1 MAAATCEVCFPLFL
15 VLLLWVEL
23 KTKKQEEEAHTS
35 MDNYEK
41 GPTLGEGTF
50 GRVFRATNRRTGRLV
65 AIKKIRMGKA
75 KEGVNV
81 TAIREIKFL
90 KELQHKNVIELIE
103 VFPHKRNLYLV
114 YEYMTSDLEA
124 IIKDKANVRLKT
136 GDIKAYMQAIL
147 EGLAACH
154 RYWIMHRD
162 VKPNNILLGPG
173 GEVKLAD
180 FGAGRI
186 FGSPND
192 RKFTT
197 QVFARWYRAPE
208 LLFDSQRYS
217 SAVDMWAVGCVFAE
231 LMLRRPW
238 LPGNND
244 LEQLSLIFDALGTPT
259 EEQWP
264 GMKALPTASQ
274 VVFKPIPAPS
284 AVSLRQL
291 FRCDAD
297 AIDLLQHF
305 LCFDPSRRITAEE
318 ALKHEYFQNSPKP
331 TVCRDLPRP
340 AVPLGGE
347 QSQGGG
353 AGGIGLS
360 EMDGSQN
367 GVNENFLEGIR
378 RSSFPPESS
387 KQSQEQATGDVRMSL
402 PADVKM
408 QENEQTPAGA
418 NGHDFGKRDSME
430 VERPQLGSA
439 DKAYLR
445 KRKLDMDKAFLE
457 AAND

>member
-1 MAAATCEVCFPLFL
+1 ME
-15 VLLLWVEL
+15 
-23 KTKKQEEEAHTS
+23 
-35 MDNYEK
+35 NYEK

-50 GRVFRATNRRTGRLV
+50 GRVFRAKDRRTGRLV

-90 KELQHKNVIELIE
+90 KELQHKNVIELID

-124 IIKDKANVRLKT
+124 IIKDKANIRLKL

-162 VKPNNILLGPG
+162 VKPNNILLGPEG
-173 GEVKLAD
+173 QIKLAD

-264 GMKALPTASQ
+264 GMKSLPTASQ
-274 VVFKPIPAPS
+274 VVFKPIAPPS
-284 AVSLRQL
+284 AASLRQL

-297 AIDLLQHF
+297 AVDLLQQL
-305 LCFDPSRRITAEE
+305 LCFDPSRRISAEH
-318 ALKHEYFQNSPKP
+318 ALKHPYFKSNPRATKYADLPKP
-331 TVCRDLPRP
+331 TVPFGEERTAANQGLGEQ
-340 AVPLGGE
+340 VEGSKGEGGE
-347 QSQGGG
+347 YNGD
-353 AGGIGLS
+353 GL
-360 EMDGSQN
+360 GK
-367 GVNENFLEGIR
+367 NFLEGIR
-378 RSSFPPESS
+378 RSSFPPAASDQMQRDQTQKESTS
-387 KQSQEQATGDVRMSL
+387 GMRMSL
-402 PADVKM
+402 PADVKI
-408 QENEQTPAGA
+408 QENQQTPNILK
-418 NGHDFGKRDSME
+418 NGHDDEFGKRDSME
-430 VERPQLGSA
+430 LERPQLGSA

-445 KRKLDMDKAFLE
+445 KRKLDMDQAFLE
-457 AAND
+457 ASND

>member
-1 MAAATCEVCFPLFL
+1 MGSSSFRAME
-15 VLLLWVEL
+15 
-23 KTKKQEEEAHTS
+23 
-35 MDNYEK
+35 NYEK

-50 GRVFRATNRRTGRLV
+50 GRVFRAKDKRTGRLV

-90 KELQHKNVIELIE
+90 KELQHKNVIELID

-124 IIKDKANVRLKT
+124 IIKDKANIRLKSA
-136 GDIKAYMQAIL
+136 DIKAYMQAIL

-162 VKPNNILLGPG
+162 VKPNNILLGPEG
-173 GEVKLAD
+173 QVKLAD
-180 FGAGRI
+180 FGAGRV

-208 LLFDSQRYS
+208 LLFDSQVYS
-217 SAVDMWAVGCVFAE
+217 SAVDMWAAGCVFAE

-264 GMKALPTASQ
+264 GMKSLPTASQ
-274 VVFKPIPAPS
+274 VIFKPIAAPTS
-284 AVSLRQL
+284 VSLRQL

-297 AIDLLQHF
+297 AIDLLQQF
-305 LCFDPSRRITAEE
+305 LCFDPSRRITAEQ
-318 ALKHEYFQNSPKP
+318 ALKHEYFRNSPKP
-331 TVCRDLPRP
+331 TSFGDLPKP
-340 AVPLGGE
+340 TVPFGEQAGERGGDGAGMADTDPNGGE
-347 QSQGGG
+347 NGKGGVTE
-353 AGGIGLS
+353 S
-360 EMDGSQN
+360 
-367 GVNENFLEGIR
+367 FLEGIR
-378 RSSFPPESS
+378 RSSFPPVA
-387 KQSQEQATGDVRMSL
+387 SQQDQGKPSTEARMSL

-408 QENEQTPAGA
+408 QENQRTPQIS
-418 NGHDFGKRDSME
+418 NGFGKRDSMD
-430 VERPQLGSA
+430 VERPQIGSA

-445 KRKLDMDKAFLE
+445 KRKLDMDKAFLD
-457 AAND
+457 ASND

>member
-1 MAAATCEVCFPLFL
+1 
-15 VLLLWVEL
+15 
-23 KTKKQEEEAHTS
+23 
-35 MDNYEK
+35 
-41 GPTLGEGTF
+41 
-50 GRVFRATNRRTGRLV
+50 
-65 AIKKIRMGKA
+65 
-75 KEGVNV
+75 
-81 TAIREIKFL
+81 
-90 KELQHKNVIELIE
+90 
-103 VFPHKRNLYLV
+103 
-114 YEYMTSDLEA
+114 MTSDLEA
-124 IIKDKANVRLKT
+124 IIKDKANIRLKT

-154 RYWIMHRD
+154 RHWIMHRD
-162 VKPNNILLGPG
+162 VKPNNILLGPQG
-173 GEVKLAD
+173 QVKLAD

-244 LEQLSLIFDALGTPT
+244 LEQLSMIFDALGTPT

-264 GMKALPTASQ
+264 GMKSLPTASQ
-274 VVFKPIPAPS
+274 VVFKPIAAPS

-291 FRCDAD
+291 FKCDAD
-297 AIDLLQHF
+297 ALDLLQHF

-318 ALKHEYFQNSPKP
+318 ALKHQYFKNDPQPTANSKLPKP
-331 TVCRDLPRP
+331 SALN
-340 AVPLGGE
+340 
-347 QSQGGG
+347 SS
-353 AGGIGLS
+353 AGGQLS
-360 EMDGSQN
+360 GDTNRPKEMEGTQGDTNN
-367 GVNENFLEGIR
+367 GINGNFLEGIR
-378 RSSFPPESS
+378 RSSFPPDANKQQVQEHS
-387 KQSQEQATGDVRMSL
+387 KQPMSAMRA
-402 PADVKM
+402 ADIKN
-408 QENEQTPAGA
+408 QNRDEQTPNT
-418 NGHDFGKRDSME
+418 NGHTFGKRDSME
-430 VERPQLGSA
+430 VERPKLDSA

-457 AAND
+457 ASNE

>member
-1 MAAATCEVCFPLFL
+1 ME
-15 VLLLWVEL
+15 
-23 KTKKQEEEAHTS
+23 
-35 MDNYEK
+35 NYEK
-41 GPTLGEGTF
+41 GSTLGEGTF
-50 GRVFRATNRRTGRLV
+50 GRVFLAEDRRTGRHV

-90 KELQHKNVIELIE
+90 KELQHENVIELID

-124 IIKDKANVRLKT
+124 IIRDKANIRLKT
-136 GDIKAYMQAIL
+136 ADVKAYMQMIL
-147 EGLAACH
+147 RGLAACH
-154 RYWIMHRD
+154 RHWIMHRD
-162 VKPNNILLGPG
+162 VKPNNILLGPEG
-173 GEVKLAD
+173 QVKLAD

-208 LLFDSQRYS
+208 LMFDAQRYS

-244 LEQLSLIFDALGTPT
+244 LEQLSMIFDALGTPT
-259 EEQWP
+259 EDQWP
-264 GMKALPTASQ
+264 GMKSLPTASQ
-274 VVFKPIPAPS
+274 VVFKPIAAPS

-291 FRCDAD
+291 FKCDAD
-297 AIDLLQHF
+297 ALDLLQHF

-318 ALKHEYFQNSPKP
+318 ALKHPYFKNDPKP
-331 TVCRDLPRP
+331 TASCDLPRP
-340 AVPLGGE
+340 ASAVTAVNVKPQE
-347 QSQGGG
+347 QGQGGG
-353 AGGIGLS
+353 SGASTRLVNNN
-360 EMDGSQN
+360 EVGSRGEGEGEGEDKGKCKERDN
-367 GVNENFLEGIR
+367 KEVDKDGVNGSFLEGIR
-378 RSSFPPESS
+378 RSSFPPVNPS
-387 KQSQEQATGDVRMSL
+387 KQEHTGKPCMSAMRA
-402 PADVKM
+402 ADVKV
-408 QENEQTPAGA
+408 QQDNNDQTP
-418 NGHDFGKRDSME
+418 NGTTRFRKRDSME
-430 VERPQLGSA
+430 VERPQLNSA
-439 DKAYLR
+439 DKNYLR

-457 AAND
+457 ASND